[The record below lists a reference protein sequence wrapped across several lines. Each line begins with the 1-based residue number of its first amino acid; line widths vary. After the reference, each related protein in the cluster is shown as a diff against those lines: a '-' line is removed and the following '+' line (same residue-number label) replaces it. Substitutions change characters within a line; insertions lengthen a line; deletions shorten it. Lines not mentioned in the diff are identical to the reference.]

1 MFNISLTKLFCYYQ
15 NMKSFNLILVFVFSF
30 YSLAEEGRLGREP
43 NEYKYT
49 SIGIDIIQT
58 DETGIGAKIS
68 FALPGPLYAV
78 LERRAEGV
86 DKDTESYDRIINGAR
101 IGAQIGIGDLLSN
114 VSIKGMS
121 LGIKNFFDVYGELG
135 IKSVAIDGDTN
146 TFSEDDAQAHL
157 VGGIR
162 FGDSNGWEGKIF
174 IDYSKE
180 SEVIIKSC
188 PDNQICPAVIE
199 YVLNDKTDQKF
210 GAGIL
215 YNINNRSAVTFEL
228 ISSKVLDSSL
238 KIGYQINF

>member
-1 MFNISLTKLFCYYQ
+1 
-15 NMKSFNLILVFVFSF
+15 MKSLNLILVFVFSF

-114 VSIKGMS
+114 VSTKGMS

-135 IKSVAIDGDTN
+135 IKSVAIDGDIN
-146 TFSEDDAQAHL
+146 SFSEDDAHAHL

-180 SEVIIKSC
+180 SEVIIKPC
-188 PDNQICPAVIE
+188 PDNQICPRIIE
-199 YVLNDKTDQKF
+199 YVLSNKTDQKF